1 MISYEK
7 FKQAVRT
14 DLKSY
19 LPKDY
24 AGHQLVEKKIYKI
37 NRCVDTFRL
46 QPPGPSS
53 DARPMP
59 TLNYQDLYRSIVE
72 GARLETVLCSAA
84 QAMQF
89 SLPPQIEENCMLLQQ
104 EQPDAETM
112 KETLHVALINRK
124 RNSQLLKNV
133 PHKDFLDLAAIAVLE
148 EGPGS
153 GYLCVV
159 TKEIASDLGM
169 TCEELLETAC
179 ANTFREYPS
188 VLEES
193 PLGMNAWCEGST
205 FGAVCLLDK
214 DMLKDAAQHLD
225 SDLYVLP
232 DSLHLLFIIAVKS
245 VPRSIILD
253 SFRRA
258 MLLEPDAL
266 DFLSDNIY
274 YYDRSRDSLTILT
287 DHTKV
292 LN

>member
-1 MISYEK
+1 MLSYGK

-14 DLKSY
+14 DLKNY
-19 LPKDY
+19 LPKEY
-24 AGHQLVEKKIYKI
+24 ADHSIVEKKICKI

-72 GARLETVLCSAA
+72 GARLETVLRSAA
-84 QAMQF
+84 QAMQYC
-89 SLPPQIEENCMLLQQ
+89 LPPDIEENCMLLQQ
-104 EQPDAETM
+104 EKPDTEAL
-112 KETLHVALINRK
+112 KESLHLALINRK

-133 PHKDFLDLAAIAVLE
+133 PYKEFLDLAAIAVLE

-159 TKEIASDLGM
+159 TKEIAGDLGM
-169 TCEELLETAC
+169 TREELLKTAC
-179 ANTFREYPS
+179 ENTFRGYPA
-188 VLEES
+188 VLEKS

-214 DMLKDAAQHLD
+214 DMLREAAQRLD

-245 VPRSIILD
+245 VPRAVILD

-258 MLLEPDAL
+258 TLLEPDAL
-266 DFLSDNIY
+266 DYLSDNIY
-274 YYDRSRDSLTILT
+274 YYDRGRDSLTILT

-292 LN
+292 LS

>member
-1 MISYEK
+1 MLSYGK
-7 FKQAVRT
+7 FKQAVRS
-14 DLKSY
+14 DLKNY
-19 LPKDY
+19 LPKEY
-24 AGHQLVEKKIYKI
+24 ADHSFVEKKIYKI

-53 DARPMP
+53 DTRPMP

-84 QAMQF
+84 QAMQYC
-89 SLPPQIEENCMLLQQ
+89 LPPDIEENCMLLQQ
-104 EQPDAETM
+104 EKPDTEM
-112 KETLHVALINRK
+112 LKESLHLALINRK

-133 PHKDFLDLAAIAVLE
+133 PHKEFLDLAAIAVLE

-159 TKEIASDLGM
+159 TKEILSDLGM
-169 TCEELLETAC
+169 TREELLKTAC
-179 ANTFREYPS
+179 SNTFRKYPA
-188 VLEES
+188 VLERS

-205 FGAVCLLDK
+205 FGAVCLLDRE
-214 DMLKDAAQHLD
+214 MLKKAAQQLD

-245 VPRSIILD
+245 VPRAIILD

-266 DFLSDNIY
+266 DYLSDNIY
-274 YYDRSRDSLTILT
+274 YYDRSLDQLTVLT

-292 LN
+292 MN